1 MSNITYSLGG
11 VSFDAVP
18 REGTQS
24 TEIPAKAKVSIG
36 RKRLCSLSVPGR
48 KVGLAGDYLTEAKR
62 ESLEALIES
71 TESSGTKHVFDNGES
86 QHYSIIER
94 FTCEAIVGITDA
106 AYSFEIDLLI
116 FEEVPE

>member
-1 MSNITYSLGG
+1 MANITYSLGG

-18 REGTQS
+18 RKGAQS
-24 TEIPAKAKVSIG
+24 TEIPAKATLSIG

-48 KVGLAGDYLTEAKR
+48 KISLAGEYLTEAKR
-62 ESLEALIES
+62 KSIEALIES
-71 TESSGTKHVFDNGES
+71 TESSGTKHIFDNGEF

-94 FTCEAIVGITDA
+94 FTCESIVGITDA

-116 FEEVPE
+116 LEEVPE

>member
-1 MSNITYSLGG
+1 MPNITYSLGG

-18 REGTQS
+18 RKGAQS
-24 TEIPAKAKVSIG
+24 TEIPAKATVSIG

-48 KVGLAGDYLTEAKR
+48 KVGLAGDYLTGAKR
-62 ESLEALIES
+62 DSLEALIES
-71 TESSGTKHVFDNGES
+71 TESSGTKHIFDNGES

-116 FEEVPE
+116 LEEVPE